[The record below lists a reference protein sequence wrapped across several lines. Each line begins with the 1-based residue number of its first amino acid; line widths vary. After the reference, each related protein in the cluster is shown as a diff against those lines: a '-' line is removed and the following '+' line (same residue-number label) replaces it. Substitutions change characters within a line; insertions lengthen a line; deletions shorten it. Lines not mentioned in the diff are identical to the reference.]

1 MESIKFNSTILLA
14 LIVILSTHSFMVDG
28 QIYKKTD
35 KGFDIDIGPI
45 FQMKYD
51 QNNGKFID
59 LSAVLGL
66 VKFGYDKKP
75 GDKEPKVNVDI
86 FGRGNIDRQSKP
98 DNDYVYDI
106 DPDDLKE
113 V

>member
-1 MESIKFNSTILLA
+1 MLSLTLT
-14 LIVILSTHSFMVDG
+14 LIVATSINPFMVNG
-28 QIYKKTD
+28 QLYKKTD

-51 QNNGKFID
+51 RNEGKFID

-75 GDKEPKVNVDI
+75 GDSKAKIDVDV
-86 FGRGNIDRQSKP
+86 FGRSNRDKSAKP
-98 DNDYVYDI
+98 NPDYLYDI
-106 DPDDLKE
+106 DPDDLKD
-113 V
+113 VPKDI